1 MNTDR
6 IEKKVLLHAPLE
18 RVWNAL
24 SDSSQFGT
32 WFGVD
37 FEGPFQEGATVHGT
51 LVTTKVDA
59 EVAAMQDP
67 HKGKRFELTIEQMKP
82 GEIFSFRWHPHA
94 ADPAV
99 DYSKEPQTLVA
110 FHLEQT
116 AEGVLLTV
124 TESGFDNI
132 PLERRATAF
141 TANEQG
147 WSIMTNVIKQ
157 YVERYVQAKA

>member
-6 IEKKVLLHAPLE
+6 IEKKVLLHAPLD

-24 SDSSQFGT
+24 ADSKEFGT

-37 FEGPFQEGATVHGT
+37 FEGPFLEGATVRGT

-59 EVAAMQDP
+59 EVAAMQSA
-67 HKGKRFELTIEQMKP
+67 HKGKRFEITIEQMKP
-82 GEIFSFRWHPHA
+82 GEMFSFLWHPHA
-94 ADPAV
+94 VDPAV
-99 DYSKEPQTLVA
+99 DYSQEPVTLVT
-110 FHLEQT
+110 FQLKQT

-124 TESGFDNI
+124 TESGFDRI

-141 TANEQG
+141 TANDQG
-147 WSIMTNVIKQ
+147 WTIMTNVFKK
-157 YVERYVQAKA
+157 YVEQPS